1 MCYKVI
7 YYFLGETGGTN
18 MKVYEVPAQADD
30 ELQKKIADLLMQ
42 QMTRTHTEETYQTL
56 LNGIQQSLQEG
67 SLSKIAIA
75 EEQGTVLGLAF
86 FNIGISL
93 KKGGKYIWLNDLFVH
108 NEHRNRGIAKKILLH
123 VIHWA
128 ENEGLKGIELE
139 TGINNSVTKHL
150 YNSLGFHDIISKR
163 YGFTF

>member
-67 SLSKIAIA
+67 SLSKIVIA